1 MGWFEVLILLLIVLA
16 FIATMLFWQLRWPVY
31 FILCGVIL
39 VGSVILLVQSPL
51 GDQIRKEMAE
61 QELASRMTRTG

>member
-16 FIATMLFWQLRWPVY
+16 FIGSMLFWQLRWPAY
-31 FILCGVIL
+31 FFVCGVIL

-61 QELASRMTRTG
+61 QEQASRMTRTG